1 MNFVSYVGAKYIL
14 EHAQEFKIVWNDGF
28 EWLMGKGGLDF
39 MLAGDT
45 TFHAKQRKLM
55 GTFNQWSFP
64 LSINLNIVPIQ
75 VLVYTGI
82 SGSSRSAISTSTSR

>member
-14 EHAQEFKIVWNDGF
+14 EHAKEFNVVWNDGF

-45 TFHAKQRKLM
+45 VFHAQQRKLM
-55 GTFNQWSFP
+55 GAYYGIE
-64 LSINLNIVPIQ
+64 L
-75 VLVYTGI
+75 TGV
-82 SGSSRSAISTSTSR
+82 S